1 MDEQL
6 DPRIIDLLSC
16 YDLLKGLVDT
26 GIIYGIHPWGVH
38 MTMDAYID
46 LFGDT
51 GGNRLSTSVRGI
63 EFFALRA
70 RPHG

>member
-1 MDEQL
+1 MD
-6 DPRIIDLLSC
+6 DPRLSRLHDLLSC
-16 YDLLKGLVDT
+16 YDLVTHFIDT
-26 GIIYGIHPWGVH
+26 GIVYGIHPWGVH
-38 MTMDAYID
+38 MTLDSYID

-63 EFFALRA
+63 EFFALRG